1 MEQTKA
7 NKIQGLLRKKGLS
20 EKATK
25 SIKEKLKALK
35 ENKTIT
41 K

>member
-7 NKIQGLLRKKGLS
+7 NKIQDLLRKKGLS

-35 ENKTIT
+35 ENKTIE